1 VGRWQAGPRH
11 EVVRPDWI
19 FSGPLVSEGAFCYK
33 VTFVWCGINLFAR
46 WWKDLQYNWIENH
59 TSFPGECDVRLPT
72 WFLFLLICFLQ
83 LPCFGI
89 HKYLQ
94 INLYIILS
102 PRCVTWLICVGD
114 MTRISHFLS
123 LHRCIFYIS
132 WLPGV
137 VFMCSCLC
145 VRACVYVWVS
155 ERVAWCSHITVSK
168 NNACICAPR
177 RVYSVIECNR
187 MCGGTHLCAR
197 GCIQMCDFG
206 DSCVLWR
213 IHMCAKT
220 HLYVFKT
227 KWHVWHDNVI
237 YVSYGNIIRVTCGS
251 IIRVAY
257 GNVIRVTRHFTRAR
271 TLSLCWIN
279 VSGTVFWKL
288 HSTRVALT
296 LWIFCIHYCFC
307 CCYSGQNRDFICQVQ
322 QEGAYKPCCA
332 LLRNVL
338 AVREQVC
345 VCVRVRIYICASVLV
360 CMHIACMHSHAR
372 IHKYVN
378 K

>member
-1 VGRWQAGPRH
+1 MGRWQAGPRH

-59 TSFPGECDVRLPT
+59 TSFPGGCDVRLPT

-237 YVSYGNIIRVTCGS
+237 YVSYGNIIRVTCGALYVWHMATS
-251 IIRVAY
+251 FVWRGISHVHVHSLYVESMCQAQFFESSTARVLPWRFEYFAFIIVSAA
-257 GNVIRVTRHFTRAR
+257 VI
-271 TLSLCWIN
+271 L
-279 VSGTVFWKL
+279 
-288 HSTRVALT
+288 
-296 LWIFCIHYCFC
+296 
-307 CCYSGQNRDFICQVQ
+307 
-322 QEGAYKPCCA
+322 
-332 LLRNVL
+332 
-338 AVREQVC
+338 
-345 VCVRVRIYICASVLV
+345 
-360 CMHIACMHSHAR
+360 AR
-372 IHKYVN
+372 IEILSAKFN
-378 K
+378 KKVLTSRAVLC